1 MIFRLKNGSSRQ
13 LFLIPQSY
21 TWRGNLHVES
31 PVLQS
36 EMCWFIPNWSLV
48 LSPFVSPIYVPLPK
62 CNKQILQYNE
72 YLEEEP
78 MYIPRKF
85 WNGKIYTINNQEK
98 NIYNKL
104 ALEKLKTEM
113 EILTNRREHF
123 RNSIDTIDKEIKQFL
138 DNKSIPKI
146 LRTEVLSEW
155 EKECQK
161 DINRLQDI
169 WKKKIEGTK
178 TTFEKDQ
185 AFIQR
190 KSNSNVTNKSN
201 EENNVTNTQKETV
214 ITPMRKEQIHL
225 IQGDRI
231 LTTTINIGLEI
242 EATVTIQKT
251 GVTNIIHHA
260 KDNT

>member
-1 MIFRLKNGSSRQ
+1 MDA
-13 LFLIPQSY
+13 FLHENQDIWHSKLDKRKDVMFKY
-21 TWRGNLHVES
+21 LR
-31 PVLQS
+31 
-36 EMCWFIPNWSLV
+36 CD
-48 LSPFVSPIYVPLPK
+48 
-62 CNKQILQYNE
+62 KQILLCNE
-72 YLEEEP
+72 CLEKEP
-78 MYIPRKF
+78 MYIPRQFRNDKV
-85 WNGKIYTINNQEK
+85 YTMNYHK
-98 NIYNKL
+98 MDIYNKL